1 LNINNQSVLDATE
14 GSEKGAITLPIGDL
28 PFELVYSKIFD
39 YAKPSLTLAIAGPGI
54 REFII
59 SDANVPSGNP
69 VDPILIHAPVN
80 TVLRSFID
88 LDTIRVTHGVSVGS
102 PQQLHYSYD
111 MDKGMIV
118 QAWRGEFLDATPM
131 WHSRGDGSSRAA
143 GSLIKFGILLM
154 SLQVLASPAAA
165 WSPDSTGTGYRAKGY
180 TLDGNDRPTFH
191 YQVYNTVVSDKS
203 IVMDDNHGIHREISI
218 TQPVE
223 NLYLR
228 LAEGA
233 NIENPSS
240 GVYLINDKS
249 YYLLIDD
256 VDTVKPQIR
265 ISHGAKELI
274 VPIQKKISY
283 SILF

>member
-1 LNINNQSVLDATE
+1 
-14 GSEKGAITLPIGDL
+14 
-28 PFELVYSKIFD
+28 
-39 YAKPSLTLAIAGPGI
+39 
-54 REFII
+54 
-59 SDANVPSGNP
+59 
-69 VDPILIHAPVN
+69 
-80 TVLRSFID
+80 
-88 LDTIRVTHGVSVGS
+88 
-102 PQQLHYSYD
+102 
-111 MDKGMIV
+111 
-118 QAWRGEFLDATPM
+118 
-131 WHSRGDGSSRAA
+131 
-143 GSLIKFGILLM
+143 M

-165 WSPDSTGTGYRAKGY
+165 WSPDTTGTSYRAKGY

-191 YQVYNTVVSDKS
+191 YQVYNTVVSDNSK
-203 IVMDDNHGIHREISI
+203 VMDENHGIHREISI

-233 NIENPSS
+233 SIENPSP

-256 VDTVKPQIR
+256 ADTVKPLIR
-265 ISHGAKELI
+265 NANGAKELV